1 MALRP
6 VPPIRG
12 VYAWRILLVDSYRH
26 PGRVHHWEL
35 CWKSFWIGI
44 QHWYACVV
52 QLESLSGGH
61 HGAILGATSGHLVV
75 ISEGIMT
82 VILG

>member
-1 MALRP
+1 MKCAVQILQVYCSGLTAGAADPGCACMEGSLR
-6 VPPIRG
+6 
-12 VYAWRILLVDSYRH
+12 
-26 PGRVHHWEL
+26 
-35 CWKSFWIGI
+35 KSFWIGI
-44 QHWYACVV
+44 QHWYACGV
-52 QLESLSGGH
+52 QLESLFGGH